1 MSSQCVGK
9 SIVNNKLETCNIFSN
24 GKYCYD
30 HNYKY
35 RLDKPEECAICMEY
49 ISEKT
54 ETPLECGH
62 WFHKSCLLQINKCP
76 LCREELKQY
85 ELHYTSIIQE
95 EVLEISDM
103 EIDHVEIQNDMEI
116 DHVEIQNMEID
127 HLEIQ
132 NMEIDHLEIQNDMN
146 EQNQRYERHL
156 LLLNNLNI
164 IQNITSEIMLNDSN
178 NPYIIHSFYSYISSE
193 NYVRFLDYVHR
204 FIESSINS
212 VNISFRNLDL
222 FETSRIASIILDN
235 TYDNNLLA
243 ISFNILHYTDH
254 NISHYYYMRIE
265 QVIINRINE
274 MYNL

>member
-9 SIVNNKLETCNIFSN
+9 NIVNNKLETCNIFSN

-35 RLDKPEECAICMEY
+35 RLDKPEECAICMEH
-49 ISEKT
+49 ISEQT

-95 EVLEISDM
+95 VLEISDM

-116 DHVEIQNMEID
+116 DHV
-127 HLEIQ
+127 
-132 NMEIDHLEIQNDMN
+132 EIQNDMN

-204 FIESSINS
+204 FIETSINS

-254 NISHYYYMRIE
+254 NISDYYYMRIE

-274 MYNL
+274 IYNL